1 MKIPL
6 SLSADYC
13 SSWGLWE
20 ATREL
25 IANAMDTNNY
35 RINIDHH
42 RHSILIETYA
52 GAIPNKYLLLGS
64 GSKKHGDGTIGE
76 HAEGCKLALLV
87 LARENYELTV
97 KNGRDSWATAMEWS
111 DLFEQE
117 HLHINIE
124 ENVYSDEVVRFE
136 IHNLTDA
143 ELQEIEGN
151 FLSEGNIGNYH
162 QCDEGKI
169 LLDSKHVG
177 QIYCGGIWVCNDS
190 NLDYGYDFLPKHL
203 SLDRDRQRVSTFD
216 LQWITK
222 EMWSQVTKSD
232 DVNAVSLVADMVE
245 KRSADTLYLNHHM
258 PNPKVASELFKRY
271 DEKYSGK
278 VLAKTP
284 QEVIE
289 LEASGITNAVFLGNE
304 LFTNIVKS
312 SSEYKALTF
321 ETKISTVGELMN
333 KFKEEWVGSMSRPM
347 ELDYEELT
355 NKVIILA
362 K

>member
-1 MKIPL
+1 MKGFEL
-6 SLSADYC
+6 SIDVDSLPT
-13 SSWGLWE
+13 WGIQE
-20 ATREL
+20 ALREL
-25 IANAMDTNNY
+25 VQNLIDNDKGYEYSYHNGELRLRNNY
-35 RINIDHH
+35 TVLPR
-42 RHSILIETYA
+42 SVLLV
-52 GAIPNKYLLLGS
+52 GKSNKRDDCNSRG
-64 GSKKHGDGTIGE
+64 KHGDGLGSALAIMCR
-76 HAEGCKLALLV
+76 EGIDISII
-87 LARENYELTV
+87 
-97 KNGRDSWATAMEWS
+97 NG
-111 DLFEQE
+111 
-117 HLHINIE
+117 
-124 ENVYSDEVVRFE
+124 DEVWTPTRHSESFE
-136 IHNLTDA
+136 SDVMFINVEDFYGDDYFEVQVHISQSEYDKLIDHTLP
-143 ELQEIEGN
+143 LQE
-151 FLSEGNIGNYH
+151 NIGNYH

-245 KRSADTLYLNHHM
+245 KRSADTLYLNHST
-258 PNPKVASELFKRY
+258 PNSKVQRELFKRY

-321 ETKISTVGELMN
+321 ETKISTVRELMN
-333 KFKEEWVGSMSRPM
+333 KFKEEWVGSMSRTM